1 MNKRVETGVVQFE
14 DDWPGIFIRGD
25 DCFAYA
31 MALDTVIKRYKVD
44 ADPLP
49 NVDHLA
55 RHWFAYNALK
65 DLMDLLQSS
74 TVKKDEPYPS
84 IQMIVRK

>member
-44 ADPLP
+44 AEHFED
-49 NVDHLA
+49 
-55 RHWFAYNALK
+55 RFAYNALK